1 MSQNDQTNYEV
12 IESEWGRLVSVG
24 QVSITDDDIK
34 NYLQINPETISD
46 ENLQK
51 LGEILFELIQE
62 DYADSLKKAYVVLE
76 TENNDAEV
84 IG

>member
-84 IG
+84 I

>member
-34 NYLQINPETISD
+34 NYLQINPEIISD

-76 TENNDAEV
+76 TENNDA
-84 IG
+84 

>member
-76 TENNDAEV
+76 TENNDAKV
-84 IG
+84 I

>member
-12 IESEWGRLVSVG
+12 IESEWGRLVIVG

-34 NYLQINPETISD
+34 NYLQINPEIISD
-46 ENLQK
+46 KNLQK

-84 IG
+84 I

>member
-12 IESEWGRLVSVG
+12 IETDWGRFVNVG
-24 QVSITDDDIK
+24 QVSITDDDIE
-34 NYLQINPETISD
+34 NYLQINPKTISD

-76 TENNDAEV
+76 TENNNAKV
-84 IG
+84 I

>member
-34 NYLQINPETISD
+34 NYLQINPEIISD
-46 ENLQK
+46 KNLQK

-84 IG
+84 I